1 MCLAFLFAGWGGVW
15 PGALPRLGPRLGRSW
30 PGIGL
35 AVCAMIVPRAPRWC
49 GQRYARAPF
58 QGQCTRMCVME
69 KMRHILEELRAPVL
83 AFTAVVLS
91 IVVFLIG
98 LYLITILI
106 RLLFAGGQ

>member
-1 MCLAFLFAGWGGVW
+1 
-15 PGALPRLGPRLGRSW
+15 
-30 PGIGL
+30 
-35 AVCAMIVPRAPRWC
+35 
-49 GQRYARAPF
+49 
-58 QGQCTRMCVME
+58 MCVME